1 LQNVARALGPDE
13 WLGFFVVMSDV
24 LVDSFDQLGHA
35 GEHASAQTLT
45 TPSRSTATCRRCCY
59 YDIATNTWTQSGSKV
74 YNDRSDEESWVRLPD
89 GRVMT
94 YTFVSWFQLQ

>member
-1 LQNVARALGPDE
+1 VSVALLALADDLAIE
-13 WLGFFVVMSDV
+13 V
-24 LVDSFDQLGHA
+24 LA
-35 GEHASAQTLT
+35 GSL
-45 TPSRSTATCRRCCY
+45 STSKSWI

-94 YTFVSWFQLQ
+94 YTFVSLLQLE